1 MRIPSRT
8 AALLAAGLVLA
19 GCQDD
24 SSGETGGTNE
34 DTNSAE
40 TSSAETG
47 AAQSDGTAT
56 SSSDAEET
64 ATSDMGAASN
74 EATDAAAD
82 AAQSGESPTVAAEDE
97 AESAADAEGVAS
109 AESEGGSLDALL
121 TRESWDSARVVA
133 AIRAADLPEERKTAL
148 LNRVKGSDS
157 NTVSDA
163 AIEEV
168 RSALGVD

>member
-19 GCQDD
+19 GCQED
-24 SSGETGGTNE
+24 SSGEAGGTTE
-34 DTNSAE
+34 E
-40 TSSAETG
+40 TSSADAET
-47 AAQSDGTAT
+47 AQSDAT
-56 SSSDAEET
+56 SSDAVESGTTE
-64 ATSDMGAASN
+64 MGAASN
-74 EATDAAAD
+74 EATDAAAE
-82 AAQSGESPTVAAEDE
+82 AAQSGENPTTAAEEE
-97 AESAADAEGVAS
+97 AESAADAEGVAGAAS
-109 AESEGGSLDALL
+109 DGGSLDTLL

-133 AIRAADLPEERKTAL
+133 AIRSADLPEERKTTL

-163 AIEEV
+163 AIAEV